1 MCSSTLE
8 WKVHILLSE
17 RKLCAMT
24 TQEVVSIY
32 FIDTSRRIHMSPN
45 KSGIALLRTAVMDSV
60 EQSDET
66 QL

>member
-1 MCSSTLE
+1 
-8 WKVHILLSE
+8 
-17 RKLCAMT
+17 MT
-24 TQEVVSIY
+24 TQEVVRIY

-66 QL
+66 QLWKIKGNFKDRVEHRF